1 MTVAIECKR
10 CTRGPLV
17 SDGPEHGRPIQL
29 IESISCINE
38 QKSPL
43 FFFFVLPPQLV
54 DGADAIID
62 ASFEASAELIDATLL
77 FGIAARDKKS
87 GLCGEPLQDLANSD
101 GADARAL
108 VKCN

>member
-1 MTVAIECKR
+1 
-10 CTRGPLV
+10 V

-29 IESISCINE
+29 VERISCINE

-54 DGADAIID
+54 DGMDAAFD
-62 ASFEASAELIDATLL
+62 ASFEASTELIDAALL

-87 GLCGEPLQDLANSD
+87 GLCSKPPPGLTNSN
-101 GADARAL
+101 GMSAWVL
-108 VKCN
+108 VKCG